1 MFIVMREMFDF
12 IEINVNCEVSDFFRL
27 FMMFFK
33 YGLILSGYSST
44 DSVKFLSLLP
54 S

>member
-27 FMMFFK
+27 FMSFK